1 MNMIAGSSR
10 GVRQMDYMPGSK
22 VNLTDTILKLL
33 EEALKVAD
41 EADLLLTAA
50 RISSAIDAL
59 NVEKPTSH

>member
-10 GVRQMDYMPGSK
+10 GVRQMDYMPASK

-33 EEALKVAD
+33 EEALRVAD